1 MKYGLRWIG
10 FLLFLSLVLAV
21 GCSPPPPV
29 EPEVKPP
36 PPPPPAGFRLKTHH
50 LSMSTEMEKSY
61 LQADEI
67 LIGTYTGSHNN
78 REIGLTYYFTDFST
92 FDKTTLTWSD
102 PMNVIVSIHPAAVLP
117 ELIGRNEFKTLSS
130 LDRRGICW
138 DFADGKRYVYLVEGQ
153 KMLMFLE
160 LGYDETSNRSYRN
173 LIDAYPV
180 TNACSADRV
189 FQVMLHS
196 IYRKD

>member
-67 LIGTYTGSHNN
+67 LFGIYSGSRTD

-92 FDKTTLTWSD
+92 FNKATLTWGD

-138 DFADGKRYVYLVEGQ
+138 DFADGKRFVYLVEGQ
-153 KMLMFLE
+153 KMIVFL
-160 LGYDETSNRSYRN
+160 
-173 LIDAYPV
+173 
-180 TNACSADRV
+180 
-189 FQVMLHS
+189 
-196 IYRKD
+196 

>member
-67 LIGTYTGSHNN
+67 L
-78 REIGLTYYFTDFST
+78 
-92 FDKTTLTWSD
+92 
-102 PMNVIVSIHPAAVLP
+102 
-117 ELIGRNEFKTLSS
+117 
-130 LDRRGICW
+130 
-138 DFADGKRYVYLVEGQ
+138 
-153 KMLMFLE
+153 
-160 LGYDETSNRSYRN
+160 
-173 LIDAYPV
+173 
-180 TNACSADRV
+180 
-189 FQVMLHS
+189 
-196 IYRKD
+196 